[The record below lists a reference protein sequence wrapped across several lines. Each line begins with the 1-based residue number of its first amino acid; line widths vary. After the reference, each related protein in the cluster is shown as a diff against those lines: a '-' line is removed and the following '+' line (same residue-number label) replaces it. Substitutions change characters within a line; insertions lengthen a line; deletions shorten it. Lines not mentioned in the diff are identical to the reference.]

1 MIQSEVKS
9 LRGDLK
15 EKCTFTEPLN
25 NNDNNNDNNNNII
38 NRNNNS
44 NSNDDDN
51 NNILHKTDLH
61 KQSS

>member
-1 MIQSEVKS
+1 MIQSEVMS
-9 LRGDLK
+9 LRGELK
-15 EKCTFTEPLN
+15 EKSTFMEPLN
-25 NNDNNNDNNNNII
+25 NNDNTNNNNNII

-51 NNILHKTDLH
+51 NNILHKTNLH

>member
-1 MIQSEVKS
+1 MIQSEVMS
-9 LRGDLK
+9 LRGELK
-15 EKCTFTEPLN
+15 EKTTFMEPLN
-25 NNDNNNDNNNNII
+25 NNDNTNNNNNII

>member
-1 MIQSEVKS
+1 MS
-9 LRGDLK
+9 LRGELK
-15 EKCTFTEPLN
+15 EKSTFIEPLN
-25 NNDNNNDNNNNII
+25 NNDNNNNNNNNII

-51 NNILHKTDLH
+51 NNILHKTNLH